1 MFVQRL
7 CASIIVAASASQLP
21 SSPSLRQ
28 TAVSQLVAGRA
39 SIMNELHDPSEG
51 NLEGRSKDSS
61 ATSLPKTLMFAPTV
75 RSSQMRQESQAAT
88 DDKNTMVPNA
98 SRRSPLVSIPGEAA
112 STTAT
117 SSRELL
123 ASRLT
128 EMRVGAD
135 LAEAPIVRMSTSTTG
150 APLNG
155 NSVKPAKTTQLAA
168 LRFKAEAPTDFGAT
182 FRHSGTSGIFDAGME
197 SVRRYLGGF
206 PQTREYSF
214 VHATIVLG
222 FIVAFIV
229 VRSWLARV
237 PSSYRQSPE
246 DPLAYLFINDQRQPP
261 HLVKG
266 ARRGVGFQF

>member
-135 LAEAPIVRMSTSTTG
+135 LAEA
-150 APLNG
+150 
-155 NSVKPAKTTQLAA
+155 
-168 LRFKAEAPTDFGAT
+168 EAPTDFGAT